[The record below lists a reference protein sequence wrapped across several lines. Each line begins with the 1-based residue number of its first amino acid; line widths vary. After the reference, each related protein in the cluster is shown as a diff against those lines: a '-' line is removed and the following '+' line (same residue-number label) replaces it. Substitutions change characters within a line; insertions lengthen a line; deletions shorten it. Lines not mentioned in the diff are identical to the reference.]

1 MGVVKTASESVL
13 EDNVVP
19 SEEANYSV
27 QGYAGKYSTCLF
39 YAVFSSLPPLSS
51 LFSSFFL
58 LFDFRFVLSRGILG
72 ARILL
77 HRGLFARVSTIS
89 SPRERYNE
97 VKSEESTTSRKKT
110 AWIWWAVNAADTIE
124 SWTKGSRLI
133 TARI

>member
-27 QGYAGKYSTCLF
+27 QGYAGKFSTCLF

-51 LFSSFFL
+51 LFFSFFL
-58 LFDFRFVLSRGILG
+58 LFNFLSRDILG

-110 AWIWWAVNAADTIE
+110 AWI
-124 SWTKGSRLI
+124 R
-133 TARI
+133 

>member
-27 QGYAGKYSTCLF
+27 QGYAGKFSTCLF

-51 LFSSFFL
+51 LFFSFFL
-58 LFDFRFVLSRGILG
+58 LFNFLSRDILG

-110 AWIWWAVNAADTIE
+110 AWILWAVNAADTIE

>member
-51 LFSSFFL
+51 LFFSFFL
-58 LFDFRFVLSRGILG
+58 LFNFLSRDILG

-110 AWIWWAVNAADTIE
+110 AWIRWAVNAADTIE
-124 SWTKGSRLI
+124 SWTKESRLI